1 MYPLNFLNEI
11 HSEDEELIFIIM
23 PFADEYLPI
32 YTKLIKPSIR
42 KASEELSITL
52 RAERNDEKQYTYE
65 GWTEILKNI
74 FSARLIVGVQ
84 TDYNPNVF
92 YELGIAHATRP
103 LIKQILISESG
114 FKQCF
119 DTKDIIQLQF
129 PRFEPEKSVSD
140 LTQKIISCINKSKE
154 ENELSLQIAEASV
167 GALELGLIENLF
179 SQKKSSH
186 FVLNQGQLHN
196 FMSVTNLCKIKVLR
210 LSTKVLRS
218 GKLER
223 SWYWTPLGIR
233 LLNKW
238 NKINNSTAEKWIL
251 EYRGFFGKI

>member
-1 MYPLNFLNEI
+1 MYPLNYLNEI
-11 HSEDEELIFIIM
+11 HSENEELIFVVM

-32 YTKLIKPSIR
+32 YSKLIKPSVK
-42 KASEELSITL
+42 KASEELSMNL
-52 RAERNDEKQYTYE
+52 KAERNDEKQYTYE

-92 YELGIAHATRP
+92 YELCIAHATRP

-129 PRFEPEKSVSD
+129 PRFEPEKSVNTLSK
-140 LTQKIISCINKSKE
+140 KIISCLKKSE
-154 ENELSLQIAEASV
+154 EEIEFSIKIAESSI
-167 GALELGLIENLF
+167 GALELNLIENLF
-179 SQKKSSH
+179 TRKKDSH
-186 FVLNQGQLHN
+186 FVINQEQFHDFL
-196 FMSVTNLCKIKVLR
+196 SITNLCKSKVLR
-210 LSTKVLRS
+210 LSTKVLKS
-218 GKLER
+218 GNLER

-233 LLNKW
+233 LLKKW
-238 NKINNSTAEKWIL
+238 NKIDKTTADKWIL
-251 EYRGFFGKI
+251 EYRCFFGKI